1 MKTTKKIGFIAAAVL
16 FTLSACNEK
25 DDLQVNTIDGTYTG
39 TITETTLKS
48 ASTTSGST
56 YNATAEVTKSGQ
68 NQIQVHFW
76 GGEMDTTLMLDY
88 YDNHDSIMVCLNDSD
103 YEHMYG
109 EDHMDSGMGG
119 GMMGSNSGSG
129 MMSNLS
135 GDGTEWENHMNGSTQ
150 TGELHY
156 GGFDLMGQSFGY
168 SFRMQQGDLHF
179 QGVKMSN

>member
-68 NQIQVHFW
+68 NQIQVHFL
-76 GGEMDTTLMLDY
+76 GRR
-88 YDNHDSIMVCLNDSD
+88 
-103 YEHMYG
+103 
-109 EDHMDSGMGG
+109 
-119 GMMGSNSGSG
+119 
-129 MMSNLS
+129 
-135 GDGTEWENHMNGSTQ
+135 DGH
-150 TGELHY
+150 H
-156 GGFDLMGQSFGY
+156 FDAGLL
-168 SFRMQQGDLHF
+168 R
-179 QGVKMSN
+179 